1 LKIKSYI
8 PFTAATLKNRKETI
22 ASNKALANGLFTPS
36 HFRFCGDNFMTK
48 SEENLKA
55 AFAGESQANR
65 TYLAFAKAA
74 EKEGFPQVAKLF
86 RAAAEAETVH
96 ALAHLKVIG
105 KVKTTAENLT
115 EAVNGETYEFT
126 KMYPEFI
133 ETAKAEGNKAALV
146 SFDYANKVE
155 QVHADLYKKAAES
168 VNAKTDM
175 PSADIYVCPICGDT
189 FVGTAPD
196 KCPVCGVP
204 KASFKKIE

>member
-1 LKIKSYI
+1 M
-8 PFTAATLKNRKETI
+8 A
-22 ASNKALANGLFTPS
+22 
-36 HFRFCGDNFMTK
+36 K

-74 EKEGFPQVAKLF
+74 EKEGFVQVAKLF

-96 ALAHLKVIG
+96 ALAHLRVLG
-105 KVKTTAENLT
+105 KVKSTAENLN

-168 VNAKTDM
+168 VNAKSDL
-175 PSADIYVCPICGDT
+175 PAADIYVCPVCGDT
-189 FVGTAPD
+189 FMGEVPDRCPGCGAPQ
-196 KCPVCGVP
+196 
-204 KASFKKIE
+204 ASCQKI